1 MENKQV
7 RWIITVI
14 CVLLFGA
21 CTIFSSGPKSK
32 AARVELEKGTNR
44 RSSNKTAMI
53 MGRVISNIKHQQPVL
68 VVAYAQGLKNRKRM
82 DRIYSVILDE
92 PGEFMLYVPA
102 GNYRVFT
109 VVDFNNNN
117 QFEQFE
123 TSGTYNDA
131 ITLKIGEVKSGVRI
145 ESNEEPMVSVV
156 FPEKLEIAY
165 DFDSVEYG
173 WANGEIVKIYDA
185 IFSPKNAEAGLWS
198 ADRFIEIFGANVYL
212 VGEYDPK
219 KIPILFVH
227 GIQGSPHDWIPFY
240 IRMDKSKYQP
250 LLFYYPSG
258 MRLELVSRILFEK
271 LKALNIKYQFKE
283 MAVTAHSMGGFVT
296 QTLLT
301 ERDLKKE
308 LDFVKL
314 YITLAT
320 PWTGFESADL
330 AIATSPL
337 VLPSWIDVS
346 SRSVFIK
353 KLLKKS
359 LPKDIPYYLFYGKN
373 DHISG
378 GRALDQRAFMNA
390 KAKLGFQVNH
400 ASILSDKKVWLAYQQ
415 ILDDTFRSN

>member
-1 MENKQV
+1 MENNRM
-7 RWIITVI
+7 RWIIVI
-14 CVLLFGA
+14 VCMLFFGA

-53 MGRVISNIKHQQPVL
+53 IGNVASANSSQQPVL
-68 VVAYAQGLKNRKRM
+68 VVAYAQGLKNRKRS

-102 GNYRVFT
+102 GDYRVFT
-109 VVDFNNNN
+109 IVDFNNNN
-117 QFEQFE
+117 RFEQFE
-123 TSGTYNDA
+123 TSGTFNET
-131 ITLKIGEVKSGVRI
+131 IFLKMGEVKSDIRI
-145 ESNEEPMVSVV
+145 ESKEEPLVSVV
-156 FPEKLEIAY
+156 FPEKLGVAY

-173 WANGEIVKIYDA
+173 WSNGEIVKIYDA

-198 ADRFIEIFGANVYL
+198 ADRFIKIFGANIFL
-212 VGEYDPK
+212 VEEYDPE

-227 GIQGSPHDWIPFY
+227 GIQGSPQEWIPFY
-240 IRMDKSKYQP
+240 IRMDKSRYQP

-258 MRLELVSRILFEK
+258 MRLELVTRILFER
-271 LKALNIKYQFKE
+271 LKALNNQYRFKK

-301 ERDLKKE
+301 ERDLKKD

-330 AIATSPL
+330 AIATSPV

-353 KLLKKS
+353 KLLKKT

-373 DHISG
+373 DQVSG
-378 GRALDQRAFMNA
+378 GKALDQRAFMNA

-415 ILDDTFRSN
+415 ILDDHFY

>member
-1 MENKQV
+1 MENNRG
-7 RWIITVI
+7 RWAIIIV
-14 CVLLFGA
+14 CLLLFGA
-21 CTIFSSGPKSK
+21 CATFSSGPKSK

-44 RSSNKTAMI
+44 RSSNKSA
-53 MGRVISNIKHQQPVL
+53 VIIGSVVSKINNQHPVL
-68 VVAYAQGLKNRKRM
+68 VVAYTQGLKNRKRT
-82 DRIYSVILDE
+82 DRIHTVILDE
-92 PGEFMLYVPA
+92 PGEFMLYLPA
-102 GNYRVFT
+102 GDYRVFT
-109 VVDFNNNN
+109 IVDFNGNN

-123 TSGTYNDA
+123 TSGYFKETVS
-131 ITLKIGEVKSGVRI
+131 LKIGEVKPDVKI
-145 ESNEEPMVSVV
+145 ESKGEPLVSVV
-156 FPEKLEIAY
+156 FPEKLGVAY

-173 WANGEIVKIYDA
+173 WTNGEIVRIYDA
-185 IFSPKNAEAGLWS
+185 IFSAKNAEAGLWY
-198 ADRFIEIFGANVYL
+198 ADRFVRIFGANIYL
-212 VGEYDPK
+212 VDEYDPK

-250 LLFYYPSG
+250 LFFYYPSG

-271 LKALNIKYQFKE
+271 LKALNRRYQFKE

-301 ERDLKKE
+301 ERELKKE

-314 YITLAT
+314 YLTLAT

-330 AIATSPL
+330 AIATSPV

-359 LPKDIPYYLFYGKN
+359 LPETIPYYLFFGKN
-373 DHISG
+373 DQVSG

-390 KAKLGFQVNH
+390 KAKLGFKVNH
-400 ASILSDKKVWLAYQQ
+400 ATILSDKKVWLAYQQ
-415 ILDDTFRSN
+415 ILNNHFQ